1 MGFTASVVQRPDNSP
16 STVKKCYIWSS
27 TVKKFQGVSNLTIS
41 ANLDG
46 IPAPKEFLNSKN
58 QFSCQKNILSRQYN
72 TLQPACI
79 WKCFEILQVKGQ
91 ENLQNTSVKIN
102 SYRSWYLR
110 QFLDPISN

>member
-1 MGFTASVVQRPDNSP
+1 MAFFEVTALAYGVIICLAWKSKWGLPSVVQRPDNSP

-79 WKCFEILQVKGQ
+79 WKYFEIL
-91 ENLQNTSVKIN
+91 
-102 SYRSWYLR
+102 
-110 QFLDPISN
+110 